1 LQKLQNTACG
11 AKNLKQAD
19 GQAFV
24 PIRRWGI
31 VRTSEPGHLPQ
42 IDTPQPGGVPAALAP
57 IVLDPQLVPADEL
70 VLLRERISAA
80 HAAGTAPVVLLPAHV
95 ESVPA
100 WLGVLGVPVATC
112 SWTGAEVAEVTW
124 WSFSDDDGVVEVRL
138 GAEAG
143 VRRVELD
150 QAHIDVLWGSLLDP
164 ISRRDMVSWAVLTLV
179 GLLGLVILV
188 GAFVPAPY
196 VVEFRQQGRSVDAL
210 VEVPDPPTITG
221 GFEFGLVSMRQI
233 RWSELPVWLYREGR
247 DATILP
253 IEYKVGGTDN
263 GVGERLDAPFS
274 PEETVRTSIV
284 SGTVAAARL
293 AGRDDIDITG
303 SGAHVISAAPPPMS
317 DLVPGDLIVEAEG
330 RPVQSLADI
339 DAVVAAAEPGSMVS
353 VRTAAGEDKSFWIR
367 PAPHASLGRVTAA
380 QMETLDAQLVGEEM
394 PKIHRGEV
402 FGPSAGLAV
411 ALYQYQ
417 RYAGVDLV
425 RGRKIMATG
434 AISPSGDV
442 LPVGGVPHKVLDASE
457 RDFDIVLAPRTNM
470 QVATMFGP
478 YVPGV
483 VRVFPVDSLAEAVEM
498 LSQPTGEEM
507 CPMPLVRIPD
517 HPVPMCWGS
526 TFF

>member
-1 LQKLQNTACG
+1 LSNLQNAACG
-11 AKNLKQAD
+11 AKKLKRGD
-19 GQAFV
+19 GQAIV
-24 PIRRWGI
+24 SIGRWGI
-31 VRTSEPGHLPQ
+31 VRTSEPDHRPRVDSPQ
-42 IDTPQPGGVPAALAP
+42 AGQAPSRLAP
-57 IVLDPQLVPADEL
+57 IVLDPQDAAADEL
-70 VLLRERISAA
+70 VLLRERIVAA
-80 HAAGTAPVVLLPAHV
+80 RDSGAVPVVLLPAHV

-100 WLGVLGVPVATC
+100 WISVLGVPVATC
-112 SWTGAEVAEVTW
+112 SWTGAEMAEMTW

-143 VRRVELD
+143 VRRVKLP
-150 QAHIDVLWGSLLDP
+150 QARIDALWGNLLDP
-164 ISRRDMVSWAVLTLV
+164 ISRRDMVSWAVLSLV
-179 GLLGLVILV
+179 GLLGLVILI

-210 VEVPDPPTITG
+210 VEVPDPPQITG
-221 GFEFGLVSMRQI
+221 DFEFGLVSMRQI

-247 DATILP
+247 DTTILP
-253 IEYKVGGTDN
+253 VEYKVGGTDN
-263 GVGERLDAPFS
+263 GVGKRLDAPFS

-303 SGAHVISAAPPPMS
+303 SGAHVISSAPPPMS

-330 RPVQSLADI
+330 RPVKSLADV

-394 PKIHRGEV
+394 PKIHRGGV

-457 RDFDIVLAPRTNM
+457 RNFDIVLAPRTNM

-478 YVPGV
+478 YVPGI
-483 VRVFPVDSLAEAVEM
+483 VRVFPVDTLAEAVEM
-498 LSQPTGEEM
+498 LSKPTGEEL
-507 CPMPLVRIPD
+507 CPMPLKQIPD
-517 HPVPMCWGS
+517 HPVRMCWGS